1 MHLTLPVFLAVLT
14 AAALHAGWNALIK
27 IRLDPFLAMTLICFT
42 CGMIALP
49 ALPITGLPKAT
60 AWPWI
65 VASVVIHLGYY
76 LFLAEAYRRA
86 DMGQIYPIARG
97 AAPLMT
103 AVASLLLV
111 HDPLS
116 AGNGVGILLL
126 GAGVLLISLR
136 GHRHL
141 MAPSKVAVSC
151 ALLTAIT
158 ISAYTIVDGIGA
170 RAAGDPNAYAA
181 ALFAV
186 DAYPMLII
194 CLFWKGVKGVRPALG
209 FLLPGFAGGAMS
221 LAAYWIAIWAMTVA
235 PIALVAAIRETSVLF
250 GGLIAVVF
258 LKEPMTRVRAAS
270 GALILGGLFCLRMF

>member
-1 MHLTLPVFLAVLT
+1 MQLTLPVFLAVLT

-49 ALPITGLPKAT
+49 ALPITGLPKAA

-65 VASVVIHLGYY
+65 FGSVVIHLGYY

-151 ALLTAIT
+151 ALLTAVT

-170 RAAGDPNAYAA
+170 RTAGDPNAYAA

>member
-1 MHLTLPVFLAVLT
+1 MQLTLPVFLAVLT

-49 ALPITGLPKAT
+49 ALPITGLPKAA

-65 VASVVIHLGYY
+65 FGSVVIHLGYY

-258 LKEPMTRVRAAS
+258 LKEPMTRARAAS

>member
-1 MHLTLPVFLAVLT
+1 MHLTFPVFLAVLT

-27 IRLDPFLAMTLICFT
+27 IKLDPFLAMTLICFA

-49 ALPITGLPKAT
+49 ALPITGLPDAA

-65 VASVVIHLGYY
+65 AASVVIHLGYY

-103 AVASLLLV
+103 AVASLLFV
-111 HDPLS
+111 HDPITL
-116 AGNGVGILLL
+116 GNGVGILLL
-126 GAGVLLISLR
+126 GAGVVLISLR

-141 MAPSKVAVSC
+141 VAPSKIAVAC
-151 ALLTAIT
+151 ALLTAVT
-158 ISAYTIVDGIGA
+158 ICAYTIVDGIGA
-170 RAAGDPNAYAA
+170 RTAGNANAYAA

-186 DAYPMLII
+186 DAYPMLFI
-194 CLFWKGVKGVRPALG
+194 CLFWKGLKGIRPAFD

-221 LAAYWIAIWAMTVA
+221 LAAYWIAIWAMTIA

-258 LKEPMTRVRAAS
+258 LKEPMTRVRAFS
-270 GALILGGLFCLRMF
+270 GGLILGGLFCMRMF

>member
-1 MHLTLPVFLAVLT
+1 
-14 AAALHAGWNALIK
+14 
-27 IRLDPFLAMTLICFT
+27 
-42 CGMIALP
+42 
-49 ALPITGLPKAT
+49 
-60 AWPWI
+60 
-65 VASVVIHLGYY
+65 
-76 LFLAEAYRRA
+76 
-86 DMGQIYPIARG
+86 
-97 AAPLMT
+97 
-103 AVASLLLV
+103 
-111 HDPLS
+111 
-116 AGNGVGILLL
+116 
-126 GAGVLLISLR
+126 
-136 GHRHL
+136 

-151 ALLTAIT
+151 ALLTAVT

-170 RAAGDPNAYAA
+170 RTAGDPNAYAA

-194 CLFWKGVKGVRPALG
+194 CLLWKGVKGVRPALG